1 MATLMDQIMGR
12 ADQRDFTLGSRATF
26 QPYNQPFSRDGRLG
40 NMGMR
45 NMLQAQQRLEATNIP
60 GQPAPAPAA
69 AATDTNMPVYD
80 AMGNVISYAQR
91 PAPYTP
97 SPETDAL
104 QRQLN
109 RVPFGPP
116 MPANLSPPSAVAPVS
131 PRPPIFTTGPLPY
144 ASTTTETP
152 PAPQASPPPLP
163 PVRPYGL
170 GTPEPSVRQ
179 SFMDA
184 ILRGPAYQS
193 NAMPVITTTQG
204 AMQSGQPIPQ
214 SVNWGN
220 PESAADFFRADQ
232 AARQL
237 GLLG

>member
-12 ADQRDFTLGSRATF
+12 AV
-26 QPYNQPFSRDGRLG
+26 
-40 NMGMR
+40 
-45 NMLQAQQRLEATNIP
+45 
-60 GQPAPAPAA
+60 PAA
-69 AATDTNMPVYD
+69 PMASGADSTMMGFMPPTLATPYGGLGMPV
-80 AMGNVISYAQR
+80 
-91 PAPYTP
+91 APYTP

-116 MPANLSPPSAVAPVS
+116 MPANLPM
-131 PRPPIFTTGPLPY
+131 
-144 ASTTTETP
+144 
-152 PAPQASPPPLP
+152 PAPQASYADMYAGYRLPPAPAAAAAPQAAPPPLP

-193 NAMPVITTTQG
+193 NAMPVITTTAG
-204 AMQSGQPIPQ
+204 PMQSGPPIPQ

>member
-12 ADQRDFTLGSRATF
+12 ADQRDFTLGNRGTF

-45 NMLQAQQRLEATNIP
+45 NMQQAQQRLEATNIP
-60 GQPAPAPAA
+60 GQPVPAAPMASGADSTMMGFMPPDYARMPLPSGDMSQMYAGYRLPPAPQA
-69 AATDTNMPVYD
+69 
-80 AMGNVISYAQR
+80 SYADMYAGYR
-91 PAPYTP
+91 LPPAP
-97 SPETDAL
+97 
-104 QRQLN
+104 
-109 RVPFGPP
+109 
-116 MPANLSPPSAVAPVS
+116 VA
-131 PRPPIFTTGPLPY
+131 PRPPIFTTAPLPY
-144 ASTTTETP
+144 TPSPAAAET
-152 PAPQASPPPLP
+152 PPPLP

-204 AMQSGQPIPQ
+204 PMQSGPPIPQ

>member
-12 ADQRDFTLGSRATF
+12 ADQRDFTLGGRATF

-40 NMGMR
+40 NMGLR
-45 NMLQAQQRLEATNIP
+45 NALQAQQRLEATNIP
-60 GQPAPAPAA
+60 GQPAPAPAP

-104 QRQLN
+104 QRPLN

-116 MPANLSPPSAVAPVS
+116 MPANLPMPAPVAPSAPAPVT
-131 PRPPIFTTGPLPY
+131 PRPPIFTTAPLPY
-144 ASTTTETP
+144 TP
-152 PAPQASPPPLP
+152 SPAAAEAPPPLP

-170 GTPEPSVRQ
+170 GTPEPSVRK

-204 AMQSGQPIPQ
+204 PMQSGQPIPQ

>member
-1 MATLMDQIMGR
+1 
-12 ADQRDFTLGSRATF
+12 
-26 QPYNQPFSRDGRLG
+26 
-40 NMGMR
+40 MGMR
-45 NMLQAQQRLEATNIP
+45 NMQQAQQRLEATNIP
-60 GQPAPAPAA
+60 GQPVPAA
-69 AATDTNMPVYD
+69 PMASGADSTMMGFMPPTLPTPYGGLGMPV
-80 AMGNVISYAQR
+80 
-91 PAPYTP
+91 APYTP

-116 MPANLSPPSAVAPVS
+116 MPANLPMPAPVAPSAPAPVA
-131 PRPPIFTTGPLPY
+131 PRPPIFTTAPLPY
-144 ASTTTETP
+144 TP
-152 PAPQASPPPLP
+152 PPAAAEAPPPLP

-184 ILRGPAYQS
+184 ILRGPSYQS

-204 AMQSGQPIPQ
+204 PMQSGPPIPQ
-214 SVNWGN
+214 SINWGN